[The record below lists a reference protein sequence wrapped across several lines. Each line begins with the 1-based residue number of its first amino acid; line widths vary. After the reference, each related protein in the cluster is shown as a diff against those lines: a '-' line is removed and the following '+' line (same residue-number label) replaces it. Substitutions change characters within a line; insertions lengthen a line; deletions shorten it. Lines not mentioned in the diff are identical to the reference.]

1 MNLNER
7 SVSLHSITNL
17 YIALFFCQR
26 KAIVSRFFCERTFTT
41 CFKPFAKLMR
51 WVRLW
56 EDGGVSDVN
65 KCLKE
70 LQETCFLEYRA
81 KFSISRSQNP
91 SIVVLSRGQNLGKS
105 WSKSFVLENKVVLNF
120 DFRHGANK
128 SGQSGHPFRSYGYL

>member
-41 CFKPFAKLMR
+41 CLKPFAKLMR

-91 SIVVLSRGQNLGKS
+91 KLIALLNLSVLGFLLVFHDKAKRTQQGNLLGFLKTTH
-105 WSKSFVLENKVVLNF
+105 ENFL
-120 DFRHGANK
+120 
-128 SGQSGHPFRSYGYL
+128 QI